1 MSNDFATT
9 NSLNVIADT
18 KLSFYYSLQNH
29 TNNSEL
35 SHMKDLFAKHFPDVA
50 LSSITTGSEDE
61 WLDSVLENLK
71 SQIVSNKSSTNAIS
85 VTNNHQN
92 SNCSDNF
99 NNKPMN
105 GDSSNSNNAT
115 SEGEKF
121 EKILKQNTQL
131 KSSVD
136 EYKKIIADTV
146 SLLLFF

>member
-1 MSNDFATT
+1 
-9 NSLNVIADT
+9 
-18 KLSFYYSLQNH
+18 
-29 TNNSEL
+29 
-35 SHMKDLFAKHFPDVA
+35 MKDLFAKHFPDVS
-50 LSSITTGSEDE
+50 LSSSTTSSDDA

-99 NNKPMN
+99 NNKPLN

-115 SEGEKF
+115 SEN
-121 EKILKQNTQL
+121 EKILKQNAQL
-131 KSSVD
+131 KSSVE

-146 SLLLFF
+146 SWFWWFWCLNI